1 MTDEQEVS
9 AFSGIRILD
18 FTQLE
23 QGPSGTQVLA
33 DFGAEV
39 IKVERI
45 DVGEIGRG
53 QFPTIDGYSPHWSAT
68 NRNKKS
74 LSVDLKSAAGM
85 ALVLELAEHADIV
98 ASNFRPGV
106 MDRLGLGWDA
116 LSAVNPRIIVAYA
129 SGYGQTGPYAQLRG
143 QDLAAQAISGLMALT
158 GSDESGPTASGTF
171 MIDYVASMQFAQGM
185 MIALA
190 AREKTGRGQVVDSS
204 LLNAAVAT
212 HLQEGTTFLNTGQQY
227 PRPPAGIA
235 HAHNTALYGRYRTA
249 DDRWI
254 ALIGEFYI
262 TEPWKRTARAL
273 RLPVEVQNDPR
284 FQDVTGLR
292 EFLVETRDIVAA
304 GIARLSLD
312 EAAARFEAED
322 VLVATVKDYDE
333 VFVDRQILHNDMV
346 IEADVPGV
354 GRMKFVG
361 MPVKLTDTP
370 GRLRSIPPTVG
381 QHNDELLAQL
391 GRTVDQIAELKAAG
405 VVGSES
411 DRHRDG
417 SPAAW

>member
-1 MTDEQEVS
+1 VTG
-9 AFSGIRILD
+9 AFEGVRILD

-53 QFPTIDGYSPHWSAT
+53 QFPTIEGYSPHWSAT

-74 LSVDLKSAAGM
+74 LSVDLKSSEGM
-85 ALVLELAEHADIV
+85 ALVLDFAREADIV

-116 LSAVNPRIIVAYA
+116 LSAVNPRLIVAYA
-129 SGYGQTGPYAQLRG
+129 SGYGQTGPYALLRG

-158 GSDESGPTASGTF
+158 GSDESGPTAVGTF

-212 HLQEGTTFLNTGQQY
+212 HLQEGTTYLNTGQQY
-227 PRPPAGIA
+227 PRPPEAIA

-249 DDRWI
+249 DDRWV

-273 RLPVEVQNDPR
+273 GLPPDVQDDPR
-284 FQDVTGLR
+284 LQDTAGLR
-292 EFLVETRDIVAA
+292 EHLVETRDLVAA
-304 GIARLSLD
+304 GVAKYTLD
-312 EAAARFEAED
+312 EVTKRFEIED
-322 VLVATVKDYDE
+322 VLVATIKDYDE
-333 VFVDRQILHNDMV
+333 VFVDPQILHNDMV
-346 IEADVPGV
+346 LTADVPGL
-354 GRMKFVG
+354 GAMKFVG
-361 MPVKLTDTP
+361 MPVKLSETP
-370 GRLRSIPPTVG
+370 GIFRSPPPKVG
-381 QHNDELLAQL
+381 QHNDELLAAL
-391 GRTVDQIAELKAAG
+391 GRTAAEISALKASG
-405 VVGSES
+405 VVGSEA
-411 DRHRDG
+411 DRERDG
-417 SPAAW
+417 QKPSW